1 MPPKPDLYGI
11 EEFVNEPVVSEP
23 TVKKP
28 VVESSKAKGSTNMP
42 KVVRKNFGS
51 LIIKDCISDGKDE
64 DESKPKIEKKLKNNM
79 FSVDL
84 KNSVPKGDLTCLFA
98 KATSDE
104 YCKSK
109 SFRVFNNR
117 TRIVEENLHIRFSEN
132 TLNIAGS
139 GPNWLFNIDALTK
152 SMNYKSVV
160 AGNQSNGNAGTKAC
174 DDEESKSSQN
184 DGFQPSSVNG
194 KKVDEDPQ
202 QESECKDQEKEDNV
216 NNTNNVNAAGKMA
229 ICDLG
234 YGAFGYVFIEMIKHD
249 FLSAK
254 TINGEVQL
262 QALVDGK
269 KAIITKSTIRRDLQ
283 LEDAEGDD
291 CLPNASIFEQ
301 LTLLGVGKHFSGR
314 VTHLFPTTMVQ
325 AQEKMGEDEAV
336 NEEIDDSL
344 ERVATTA
351 TSLDAEQDKCNI
363 FKTQSKATPNKPGSQ
378 GTSSGS
384 GLRFQE
390 TIWDTIVETR
400 SKRVSKI
407 SNDPLLAGVNIPQS
421 GKDSL
426 KLTELMELCT
436 KLQQRV
442 LDLETTKTTHALDIN
457 SFKRRVKKLE
467 RRKRSRTHGLKRLYN
482 IRLSARVKSFKDEG
496 LAKEVVDDITLAKA
510 LMEIKSS
517 KPKADKVVIQEPE
530 HGTTTTI
537 PTTITAASSRP
548 KAKGLVIQEQGQ
560 APTPIVF
567 FTTTFTEE
575 QDELT
580 NAEKAKLFIQ
590 FLEKR
595 RKFFAAKR
603 AVEKRNRPPI
613 KA

>member
-1 MPPKPDLYGI
+1 MGSTSGIIACREAFNKKKTTFTHKCELWRMRMEHYIQMVNYSLWEVIENGNAPPITKVIEGVETIIALTTAEEKAQRRLELKARSTLLMGIPNEHQFKFNSIKDAKSLPQAVKTRRDGLKVADGYANNEGKEILEEHWKEVLYEWAPRNQENKNKESLRRTVPVETPASIALVSCDGLG

-28 VVESSKAKGSTNMP
+28 VVESSKAKASTDKP
-42 KVVRKNFGS
+42 KVIMKKLMKDMLPFEVTPKEGKSQEKVQSKLNSVLFNDTECIVLSLNFK
-51 LIIKDCISDGKDE
+51 LT
-64 DESKPKIEKKLKNNM
+64 DESHVLLNVHRKNNM
-79 FSVDL
+79 YSVDL

-132 TLNIAGS
+132 TFNIAGS
-139 GPNWLFNIDALTK
+139 GPNWLFDIDALTK

-160 AGNQSNGNAGTKAC
+160 TGNQSNGNAGTKAC
-174 DDEESKSSQN
+174 DDEESKSSQD

-216 NNTNNVNAAGKMA
+216 NNTNNVNAAGKM
-229 ICDLG
+229 
-234 YGAFGYVFIEMIKHD
+234 FKV
-249 FLSAK
+249 
-254 TINGEVQL
+254 
-262 QALVDGK
+262 
-269 KAIITKSTIRRDLQ
+269 
-283 LEDAEGDD
+283 
-291 CLPNASIFEQ
+291 NAARHK
-301 LTLLGVGKHFSGR
+301 LT
-314 VTHLFPTTMVQ
+314 T
-325 AQEKMGEDEAV
+325 ANDDEAV
-336 NEEIDDSL
+336 NEEMDDSL

-351 TSLDAEQDKCNI
+351 TSLDADQDKCNI
-363 FKTQSKATPNKPGSQ
+363 FKTQSKATPNKPGFQ
-378 GTSSGS
+378 GTSLGS

-426 KLTELMELCT
+426 KLTELMKLCT

-442 LDLETTKTTHALDIN
+442 LDLETTKTTHALDID

-482 IRLSARVKSFKDEG
+482 IRLSARVKSSKDEG
-496 LAKEVVDDITLAKA
+496 LGEEDA
-510 LMEIKSS
+510 S
-517 KPKADKVVIQEPE
+517 K
-530 HGTTTTI
+530 
-537 PTTITAASSRP
+537 
-548 KAKGLVIQEQGQ
+548 
-560 APTPIVF
+560 
-567 FTTTFTEE
+567 
-575 QDELT
+575 
-580 NAEKAKLFIQ
+580 
-590 FLEKR
+590 
-595 RKFFAAKR
+595 
-603 AVEKRNRPPI
+603 
-613 KA
+613 